1 MRHLKIKILIVLTM
15 ICTNVFGQID
25 DENEI
30 ISASIK
36 SYFKTSPNDTVYTRK
51 GKIKQIM
58 IHRRPE
64 ILLVTETYPMILDP
78 EDDSSFS
85 FKELKLSAPSI
96 DSLTYLDFI
105 DKNKTS
111 IQIDSIFG
119 FQGTIS
125 YTSRQEIDNIFEHG
139 SWENYR
145 KVYGY
150 NKFLVEVSR
159 PGFNRD
165 MSKAFIYFRNSIDG
179 LAGFGYY
186 FILEKIDGKWIVK
199 ETIMLWRS

>member
-1 MRHLKIKILIVLTM
+1 M

-36 SYFKTSPNDTVYTRK
+36 SYFKTHPNDTVYTRK
-51 GKIKQIM
+51 GKIKKIKVY
-58 IHRRPE
+58 RKPE
-64 ILLVTETYPMILDP
+64 ILLVAETDTIKFDP
-78 EDDSSFS
+78 ETDSFFS
-85 FKELKLSAPSI
+85 FKKVKLRAPSV

-105 DKNKTS
+105 DKNKTC
-111 IQIDSIFG
+111 ILIDSIYG

-139 SWENYR
+139 SWDNYH
-145 KVYGY
+145 KIYGY
-150 NKFLVEVSR
+150 YKNLLRVSR

-165 MSKAFIYFRNSIDG
+165 MSKAYIYFRNSRAELG
-179 LAGFGYY
+179 GSGYY

-199 ETIMLWRS
+199 DTVLLWMS